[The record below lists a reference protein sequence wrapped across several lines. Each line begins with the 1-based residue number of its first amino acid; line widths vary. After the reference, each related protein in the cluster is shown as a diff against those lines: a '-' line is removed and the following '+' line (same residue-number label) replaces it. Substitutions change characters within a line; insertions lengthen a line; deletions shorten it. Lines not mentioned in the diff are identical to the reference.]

1 MSPVAGGWGFAIR
14 SSSPWGE
21 AVLNTPS
28 LFDSLRVNSSYQ
40 RTKLVNGAQQIT
52 IIGVVYVV
60 TFIDYTEQR
69 LRKIKTLL
77 RHQGELATKVRYF
90 GVKSTKVLLGADG
103 HLIC

>member
-1 MSPVAGGWGFAIR
+1 M
-14 SSSPWGE
+14 
-21 AVLNTPS
+21 LNTPS

-52 IIGVVYVV
+52 MIGVVYVV

-77 RHQGELATKVRYF
+77 RTCLVCFADAPATVP
-90 GVKSTKVLLGADG
+90 VLVNNKAEWDATD
-103 HLIC
+103 HISQ